1 MSEKLV
7 FNMSASAI
15 NTYNE
20 SQLVFYYQQIA
31 KAEPDTQVPTCYGEA
46 GNVVH
51 ETIEEHKDNDPTQL
65 FMQKWDERQL
75 DEKVGLNGRPLSKEQ
90 YYYCMLR
97 GLELLQN
104 NYVGEI
110 ETEEL
115 IQFRL
120 VNNEQA
126 EVNIKGFI
134 DCKVSVDKD
143 EVVLVD
149 WKTNSSVKKG
159 DSFEMQG
166 KMYALLIYLKYG
178 FVPKKVVFEYLKLKQ
193 NQEFVFTKEDVLE
206 HYKYICSLAR
216 EIIAKGRDI
225 EQYELGNIDSPFNDH
240 KQKCLAEIDRRFS
253 DTKLRQNPTPAVEPY
268 SS

>member
-1 MSEKLV
+1 MGEKLV

-20 SQLVFYYQQIA
+20 SQLVFYYQQIE
-31 KAEPDTQVPTCYGEA
+31 KADSDTQVPTCYGEA

-51 ETIEEHKDNDPTQL
+51 ETIEEHQKSDPTQL
-65 FMQKWDERQL
+65 FMTKWDERNL
-75 DEKVGLNGRPLSKEQ
+75 DQKLGLNGRPLSKEQ

-97 GLELLQN
+97 GIELLQTQ
-104 NYVGEI
+104 YPGEI

-120 VNNEQA
+120 VNTDQA
-126 EVNIKGFI
+126 QVNIKGFI
-134 DCKVSVDKD
+134 DCKVTVSKD
-143 EVVLVD
+143 EVLLVD
-149 WKTNSSVKKG
+149 WKTNSSVKSG
-159 DSFEMQG
+159 SAFELQG

-193 NQEFVFTKEDVLE
+193 NQEFIFTKEEVLD

-240 KQKCLAEIDRRFS
+240 KKKCLIEIDRRFS
-253 DTKLRQNPTPAVEPY
+253 DPQLRRNPSEAVKSY